1 VVSTIETEGVGT
13 AVLYFFDRV
22 CYLGSALRDQIALFS
37 HDALMKPASP
47 PSPSSSQTL
56 RRRGRRIV
64 QYLILFVGCVLLLD
78 GLVGEKGLVEMLK
91 KRQEFRA
98 LEQSLADIRTD
109 NVRLREEARRLRED
123 AATIEDLARRDL
135 GLIKPGEKL
144 FIVKDVEPPD
154 AHRK

>member
-1 VVSTIETEGVGT
+1 
-13 AVLYFFDRV
+13 
-22 CYLGSALRDQIALFS
+22 
-37 HDALMKPASP
+37 M
-47 PSPSSSQTL
+47 
-56 RRRGRRIV
+56 

-123 AATIEDLARRDL
+123 AAAIEDLARRDL

-154 AHRK
+154 AHRNK

>member
-1 VVSTIETEGVGT
+1 
-13 AVLYFFDRV
+13 
-22 CYLGSALRDQIALFS
+22 
-37 HDALMKPASP
+37 MKPASP
-47 PSPSSSQTL
+47 ASPSSSQTL

-98 LEQSLADIRTD
+98 LEQSLGDIRTD

-123 AATIEDLARRDL
+123 AAAIEDLARRDL

-154 AHRK
+154 AHRNK

>member
-1 VVSTIETEGVGT
+1 
-13 AVLYFFDRV
+13 
-22 CYLGSALRDQIALFS
+22 
-37 HDALMKPASP
+37 M
-47 PSPSSSQTL
+47 
-56 RRRGRRIV
+56 

-98 LEQSLADIRTD
+98 LEQALADIRTD

-123 AATIEDLARRDL
+123 AAAIEDLARRDL

-154 AHRK
+154 AHRNK

>member
-1 VVSTIETEGVGT
+1 
-13 AVLYFFDRV
+13 V
-22 CYLGSALRDQIALFS
+22 CAGDQIALFS
-37 HDALMKPASP
+37 HDGYMKTA
-47 PSPSSSQTL
+47 SPSSSSSSQAL
-56 RRRGRRIV
+56 RRRGRRVV

-91 KRQEFRA
+91 KRQEYRA
-98 LEQSLADIRTD
+98 LEQSLAGIRSD
-109 NVRLREEARRLRED
+109 NERLREEARRLRED

-154 AHRK
+154 ARRK